1 MFTVFCCQTSI
12 WKSFNHQSFLYGR
25 RLLDKQERMEA
36 IAASVEDASQR
47 DEILNT
53 ITPSEQEQII
63 KVRRTIQM
71 LVFYYLSL
79 HIVITILYLNI
90 HVRVPVFF
98 SYSTETT
105 LSNWIRLDLHKASWF
120 YHPLQKIITKMIIKS
135 TKLVFYITEDSFFIF
150 MKL

>member
-1 MFTVFCCQTSI
+1 MFTVFWRQTSI
-12 WKSFNHQSFLYGR
+12 WKLFNHQSFLYGR

-79 HIVITILYLNI
+79 HIVITILYLI

-98 SYSTETT
+98 SYSIETT

-120 YHPLQKIITKMIIKS
+120 FNTPLQKIITKMIIKS